1 MVGEKDYV
9 KLRVNQFIMGNLHI
23 EQMADTPLK
32 TMPPKFTEVGK
43 EVTVRILNVKADKR
57 FVEFTKK
64 DSLMKEDAPVF
75 LSQRDVK
82 IGDKIVGVVVSE
94 NNEFGYVVKTFGGIK
109 GLLTFTEIQ
118 EKLGKNFD
126 KTAFKVG
133 SVVKAYVLFKKRD
146 KGVAL
151 TLNKKK
157 VKESKAEQP
166 TETS

>member
-75 LSQRDVK
+75 LS
-82 IGDKIVGVVVSE
+82 
-94 NNEFGYVVKTFGGIK
+94 
-109 GLLTFTEIQ
+109 
-118 EKLGKNFD
+118 
-126 KTAFKVG
+126 
-133 SVVKAYVLFKKRD
+133 
-146 KGVAL
+146 
-151 TLNKKK
+151 
-157 VKESKAEQP
+157 
-166 TETS
+166 